1 MISTLC
7 FLSSHGIAAINN
19 PVGGLPQILHAMS
32 FWRYT
37 FFLMEL
43 RITNPNALGANSFSE
58 FEISDLVPHNVRN
71 RWIDRQILRSSPY
84 HTRLGFATITLYSIR
99 ADPFCRMVRAII
111 RSEEHTSE
119 LQSRQY
125 LVC

>member
-32 FWRYT
+32 FGRYT
-37 FFLMEL
+37 FFLMKL

-71 RWIDRQILRSSPY
+71 RWIDRQIIQSAPY
-84 HTRLGFATITLYSIR
+84 HNRRGVARITIYSIR
-99 ADPFCRMVRAII
+99 TDPFCRMVGATI
-111 RSEEHTSE
+111 
-119 LQSRQY
+119 Y
-125 LVC
+125 P